1 MARSRRITSAVGALV
16 GAGVLVLSDVSGGST
31 AAEASGPIRLI
42 IDTDIFTNADDVGAL
57 AIANTLQ
64 DEGAVRLLGVMVSS
78 PSRWGAGAVD
88 AINTYYG
95 HGDVP
100 VGALKPT
107 EDRVASPN
115 YAQPLA
121 QQFPHDLADG
131 TQAPEAVALYRKL
144 LAAEPDRS
152 VVVAAIGMET
162 NLARL
167 LDSPADAASPL
178 TGAQLVAAK
187 VAKLVMMGGRYPEG
201 TESNFTRDPRAAVRA
216 VNDWPTPIVFSGYEI
231 GAEILTGSELGG
243 TPAANPVRRAFEIF
257 AGAGTD
263 RPSWDQSAVYVAG
276 KGTDG
281 VFDLSAAGRNRVGP
295 DGANTWETTADGK
308 QHYLV
313 TSVPTGTVADKLRAL
328 MSKAPRG
335 AAA

>member
-16 GAGVLVLSDVSGGST
+16 GAGVLVLSGLSSGS
-31 AAEASGPIRLI
+31 AAAQARDPVRLI

-64 DEGAVRLLGVMVSS
+64 DQGAVRLLGVIVSS

-107 EDRVASPN
+107 DDRVAPRN

-131 TQAPEAVALYRKL
+131 TQAPEAVALYRTL
-144 LAAEPDRS
+144 LAAQPDRS

-167 LDSPADAASPL
+167 LDSPADATSPL

-187 VAKLVMMGGRYPEG
+187 VAKLVMMGGRYPQG
-201 TESNFTRDPRAAVRA
+201 SESNFTRDPGAAERA
-216 VNDWPTPIVFSGYEI
+216 VNNWPTPIVFSGYEI
-231 GAEILTGSELGG
+231 GAEIMTGSKLAD
-243 TPAANPVRRAFEIF
+243 TPATNPVRRAYEIF
-257 AGAGTD
+257 AGAGVD
-263 RPSWDQSAVYVAG
+263 RPSWDQSALYVAG
-276 KGTDG
+276 KGIDG
-281 VFDLSAAGRNRVGP
+281 VFGLSAAGRNTVGP
-295 DGANTWETTADGK
+295 DGANTGKKTADGK

-313 TSVPTGTVADKLRAL
+313 TSVPAGTVADKLQTS
-328 MSKAPRG
+328 MTQAPRG